1 MANDFVIYLDHAA
14 TAPLRAEAFDAMRP
28 YFSERFGNPS
38 SLYALAG
45 ESRNAVDEARER
57 VAGVLDCRT
66 SEVVFTSGGTESDNM
81 AIKGVADAL
90 RNTGNHIVTTA
101 FEHHA
106 VLHSC
111 EQLERQG
118 YSVTYLPVNREG
130 LVSPETVAAA
140 MNDRTILV
148 SIMLANNE
156 IGSVQDIGAIGRLVH
171 ARAAELGR
179 TTVVHTDAVQG
190 AGWLSLDVASLD
202 VDLLSLS
209 GHKFHGPK
217 GTGVL
222 YVRRGTPLEPLLAGG
237 GQERLRRSGTENV
250 PGIVGLGVALELAE
264 RERPEASARVR
275 RLRDMLFEGIVE
287 RVQGV
292 RVNGG
297 LTDRLPN
304 NVNVS
309 FEGIEAEPLLI
320 GLDQRGICASSGS
333 ACSSASVEPSHVLLA
348 IGLDADL
355 AVGSLRLTLGHTTTE
370 AEVATV
376 ISALPGVVKQL
387 RAMPVLARCNQE

>member
-1 MANDFVIYLDHAA
+1 MANDFIYLDHAA
-14 TAPLRAEAFDAMRP
+14 TTPLRQEAFDAMRP

-38 SLYALAG
+38 SLYALAA

-57 VAGVLDCRT
+57 VAGVLKCRT
-66 SEVVFTSGGTESDNM
+66 SEVVFTSGGTESDNT

-90 RNTGNHIVTTA
+90 RTSGNHIVTTA

-106 VLHSC
+106 VLHGC

-118 YSVTYLPVNREG
+118 YEVTYLPVNRDG
-130 LVSPETVAAA
+130 LVSPEAVAAA
-140 MNDRTILV
+140 MHERTILV

-156 IGSVQDIGAIGRLVH
+156 IGSVQDIGAIGRRVH

-190 AGWLSLDVASLD
+190 AGWLSLDVAALD

-264 RERPEASARVR
+264 RERGEASERVR
-275 RLRDMLFEGIVE
+275 RLRDMLLEGIVE
-287 RVQGV
+287 RVPGV

-297 LTDRLPN
+297 MTHRLPN

-355 AVGSLRLTLGHTTTE
+355 AVGSLRLTLGHRTSE
-370 AEVATV
+370 AEVSTV
-376 ISALPGVVKQL
+376 ISVLPDVVRQL
-387 RAMPVLARCNQE
+387 RAMPALARCN